1 MIRDLLLV
9 LALAGSATGLI
20 LQFSEAIDQCT
31 GFCAQPVEDDDDDAV
46 PEPTMYRVRYPSIIG
61 VRG

>member
-20 LQFSEAIDQCT
+20 LQFADEIDGA
-31 GFCAQPVEDDDDDAV
+31 GFCAQPADDDEDR
-46 PEPTMYRVRYPSIIG
+46 PEPTMYRVGYPSIIG